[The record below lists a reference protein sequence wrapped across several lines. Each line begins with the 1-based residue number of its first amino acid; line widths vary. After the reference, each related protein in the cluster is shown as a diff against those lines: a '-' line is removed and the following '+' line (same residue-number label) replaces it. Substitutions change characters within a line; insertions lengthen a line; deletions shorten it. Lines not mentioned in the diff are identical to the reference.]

1 MAKKKKK
8 TGFVSKVKQVP
19 SKVKN
24 YASKYKSDVNSAY
37 NISYKSGWNDH
48 SKLPNRKGVITIAT
62 SGYHNG
68 LKDKAKYNKIQS
80 RVDKRVY

>member
-1 MAKKKKK
+1 MIEEN
-8 TGFVSKVKQVP
+8 V
-19 SKVKN
+19 
-24 YASKYKSDVNSAY
+24 
-37 NISYKSGWNDH
+37 
-48 SKLPNRKGVITIAT
+48 LITIAT